1 MMQLTYGDVLG
12 SIDALSQ
19 LLELKPAPV
28 LGIAV
33 KIARNARKLE
43 AVAQD
48 FAKARDAVVASF
60 RADFTET
67 WVDEDGEEQTGIP
80 EKRQAAFEAA
90 WMAEVN
96 VLLPQAVDVDV
107 RVVPIEDLEKC
118 EEKKPGF
125 EVPTL
130 ILFKLWFMFGL
141 EEPEPQSVE
150 SPIAEA
156 A

>member
-1 MMQLTYGDVLG
+1 MKLTYGDVLG

-19 LLELKPAPV
+19 LLELKPAPT

-33 KIARNARKLE
+33 KIARNARKIE

-60 RADFTET
+60 REEFTET
-67 WVDEDGEEQTGIP
+67 WTDDDGEEQTGIP
-80 EKRQAAFEAA
+80 EERQKAFDAA
-90 WMAEVN
+90 WMSEVN
-96 VLLPQAVDVDV
+96 ALLPQAVDVDV

-141 EEPEPQSVE
+141 EEPDPQSAGT
-150 SPIAEA
+150 PMAEA